1 MKRESFLFIIFISL
15 IFLSTLQ
22 AKVWQRE
29 APDSTGSDMGEYCS
43 LAIDHENNPHIAY
56 YDWEFH
62 DLRYAYCR
70 DGIWTIEIV
79 DSVEN
84 AGEYCSIAVDSHNRP
99 HISYRQDY
107 LGYYWSLKYAT
118 KTDTGWVK
126 MIIDTPKDTTYGEV
140 GECSSI
146 AIDKNDNPYISYV
159 QEYPTAIKLAYKNA
173 SGWHFDL
180 VTDVYSCNFT
190 KIVFN
195 NANLPV
201 IGFHHW
207 ESDDPVIHNR
217 LKIATLNP
225 ADSSWSVVTV
235 PDSIGITFWGSLIG
249 FDLDSQNKAYFAYI
263 KYWDDFLRLAVYD
276 GQNWSVE
283 TVTEDPWPSY
293 SPSLTL
299 KVDKYDKPT
308 IVNFYGSEELHFYQ
322 KINGQW
328 QYQMVDNVITFCE
341 YCSLDFTSENYPCIA
356 VYGRTR
362 NYTRYAL
369 FYYRYWPGNPL
380 IHLPINSYDFGNVW
394 TQSFADW
401 NCEVDNQG
409 DAPLIINKLQLISP
423 WWDTTFQIIKTP
435 LPKTILPQRSN
446 FITLR
451 FKPRSE
457 ATFFDTLRISSNDS
471 LQLETSV
478 YLAGRGTSSGTTG
491 NLLLT
496 VNNIYID
503 HPYRLLRKDLPL
515 KNVAVRLYQNGQ
527 QMYGPHYTGPNG
539 QAQLSDIITGNYDIK
554 LTTHM
559 HIPGDQPN
567 TSVLDSLSVIR
578 PISIGPGGNSQTL
591 FLPESLFVEKYTH
604 IYHLTHIEKTSW
616 NVQAVFGYHHSEE
629 LVKNLLDLWKV
640 NLPDELETSIARLIL
655 NEYMVYHLFDPS
667 YRMGLEFIHDV
678 GDLINMLFYSDQYV
692 PSLVETLLEM
702 ILRILLGD
710 PLSAIINLVLEMVM
724 NFLQSQLLD
733 LIGEG
738 IQQTAA
744 LLPNGG
750 EQVVMAAWHDIRDQ
764 YSGWSSFLGGFSSDT
779 WSHMKGLI
787 YDHFKFA
794 IFQFVYIDL
803 MTDDKIEKGKNY
815 SQQFQYNGEFT
826 DSYNNATGF
835 IADKLGN
842 IETAESIC
850 RGLRT
855 TAGLFNITSA
865 MLDILGIFPIPGLGL
880 LEALNTILKISAYVQ
895 VLSAVGISAYEF
907 FSIPDYMDDAVDDIY
922 FPEGKPL
929 ALKKEHSSF
938 PRSRMSPEIRSLLV
952 SKLWQSMNDYD
963 STIDSI
969 KQYITHGEM
978 SQALIAM
985 DDLMESEKNFQNDLR
1000 SVLVPIYA
1008 VAKTA
1013 QDSLDNFTAM
1023 YDSIISYYAQ
1033 AGESRFKNY
1042 LALMFLP
1049 TDTSQAMKDTVL
1061 GFLNRS
1067 IAANHLITEQ
1077 ATATLDS
1084 VSFLPI
1090 PAILMAK
1097 LVKQSQYELKSNE
1110 MVTIKIQVEN
1120 VGSLPAHGVSICLK
1134 TNSALQIEEADS
1146 IYLGTLLPGQVT
1158 DTISWTVS
1166 LFDKSYTRGTW
1177 TAEVYSSDAKTYS
1190 ASGSL
1195 VIPQPSSPPT
1205 GGKLSNA
1212 NIYNYP
1218 NPFNPDKEQTVLR
1231 YSLEKT
1237 ARVTIKIYDAG
1248 GNLVITLLDAVLQ
1261 QAGEEQSVVWD
1272 GKNSQGDI
1280 VANGVYFNVI
1290 ETSEN
1295 ERAVG
1300 KIAVLR

>member
-1 MKRESFLFIIFISL
+1 MKQGFFLSTIFLSL

-29 APDSTGSDMGEYCS
+29 APDSTGRDMGEYCS
-43 LAIDHENNPHIAY
+43 LAIDSENNPHIVY
-56 YDWEFH
+56 FDWDFR

-79 DSVEN
+79 DSVEW
-84 AGEYCSIAVDSHNRP
+84 AGEYCSIALDSHNRP
-99 HISYRQDY
+99 HISYRKEY
-107 LGYYWSLKYAT
+107 LGYYWSLGYAT

-146 AIDKNDNPYISYV
+146 AIDKNDNPCISYL
-159 QEYPTAIKLAYKNA
+159 QEYPTAIKFAYKNA

-180 VTDVYSCNFT
+180 VTDVYGCDFT
-190 KIVFN
+190 KLVLN
-195 NANLPV
+195 NADHPV

-207 ESDDPVIHNR
+207 ESEDPVYHNR
-217 LKIATLNP
+217 LKIASFNP
-225 ADSSWSVVTV
+225 GDSSWSVVTV
-235 PDSIGITFWGSLIG
+235 PDSIGSTYFGSLIG
-249 FDLDSQNKAYFAYI
+249 FDLDSQNRAYFAYI
-263 KYWDDFLRLAVYD
+263 KYWDEFLRLAVYD
-276 GQNWSVE
+276 GQNWNIE
-283 TVTEDPWPSY
+283 TVTEDTWCSY

-299 KVDKYDKPT
+299 KVDKYDQPA
-308 IVNFYGSEELHFYQ
+308 IVIFYGSEELHFYQ
-322 KINGQW
+322 KVNGRW
-328 QYQMVDNVITFCE
+328 QYQMVDNMIRFCE

-356 VYGRTR
+356 VYGHTL

-369 FYYRYWPGNPL
+369 FYYRYWPGNPQM
-380 IHLPINSYDFGNVW
+380 HLPAISHNFGNVW
-394 TQSFADW
+394 TQSYSDW
-401 NCEVDNQG
+401 ECEVGNQG
-409 DAPLIINKLQLISP
+409 DAPLIINNLEFLSP

-435 LPKTILPQRSN
+435 LPRTILPQRSD
-446 FITLR
+446 FITIR

-457 ATFFDTLRISSNDS
+457 VTFHDTLRISSNDS
-471 LQLETSV
+471 LQLETYV
-478 YLAGRGTSSGTTG
+478 YLEGKGTSSGTIG

-503 HPYRLLRKDLPL
+503 HAYRLLRKDLPL

-527 QMYGPHYTGPNG
+527 RMYGPHFTGTNG
-539 QAQLSDIITGNYDIK
+539 QAQVPDIITGDYDIK
-554 LTTHM
+554 LTTHLQ
-559 HIPGDQPN
+559 IPGDQPN
-567 TSVLDSLSVIR
+567 TTLLDSLTVIR
-578 PISIGPGGNSQTL
+578 PLSIGPGGNSQTF
-591 FLPESLFVEKYTH
+591 FLPESLFVEKYNH
-604 IYHLTHIEKTSW
+604 IYNLTHIDKTSW
-616 NVQAVFGYHHSEE
+616 NFHSVFGYYHSEE

-640 NLPDELETSIARLIL
+640 NLPDELEANIGRLIL

-667 YRMGLEFIHDV
+667 YRMGLEFIHDI
-678 GDLINMLFYSDQYV
+678 GDLINMLFYSDRYM
-692 PSLVETLLEM
+692 PSLIQELFKL
-702 ILRILLGD
+702 IINLIFGD
-710 PLSAIINLVLEMVM
+710 PLSAIINLVLDAVM
-724 NFLQSQLLD
+724 SFLQSHLLD

-738 IQQTAA
+738 IQQAA
-744 LLPNGG
+744 AVLPNEG
-750 EQVVMAAWHDIRDQ
+750 EQVVMAAWQDIRGL
-764 YSGWSSFLGGFSSDT
+764 YSGWNSLIGGFSSDA

-787 YDHFKFA
+787 YDHFKTA

-815 SQQFQYNGEFT
+815 SQQFQYNGEFP
-826 DSYNNATGF
+826 DSYDNATEF
-835 IADKLGN
+835 VADKLGD

-850 RGLRT
+850 RDLRT
-855 TAGLFNITSA
+855 SAGLFNITSS
-865 MLDILGIFPIPGLGL
+865 MLHIVGIFPIPGLGL
-880 LEALNTILKISAYVQ
+880 LEAINTIMKISAYVQ
-895 VLSAVGISAYEF
+895 VLSAIGISAYEF

-922 FPEGKPL
+922 FPEGTPF
-929 ALKKEHSSF
+929 ALKKELSSL
-938 PRSRMSPEIRSLLV
+938 PLNRINPEIRAVLINR
-952 SKLWQSMNDYD
+952 LWQSMNNYD
-963 STIDSI
+963 LTIDSI
-969 KQYITHGEM
+969 KQHIANGEVNH
-978 SQALIAM
+978 ALIAM
-985 DDLMESEKNFQNDLR
+985 DDLMESEKTFQNDLK

-1013 QDSLDNFTAM
+1013 QDSLDHFTAM

-1033 AGESRFKNY
+1033 AGENRFKNY

-1061 GFLNRS
+1061 TILDRS
-1067 IAANHLITEQ
+1067 ISANHLITGQ
-1077 ATATLDS
+1077 AIATFDS
-1084 VSFLPI
+1084 VSFLPV

-1097 LVKQSQYELKSNE
+1097 LVKQSQYELESNE
-1110 MVTIKIQVEN
+1110 MATLKILVEN
-1120 VGSLPAHGVSICLK
+1120 VGSLPAHEISICLK
-1134 TNSALQIEEADS
+1134 TNPALRIEQTDS
-1146 IYLGTLLPGQVT
+1146 LYLGSLSPGQVS

-1166 LFDKSYTRGTW
+1166 VFDNSYTRGTW

-1190 ASGSL
+1190 ASGAF
-1195 VIPQPSSPPT
+1195 VITQPPSPPT

-1218 NPFNPDKEQTVLR
+1218 NPFNPDKESTILR

-1261 QAGEEQSVVWD
+1261 RAGEEQSILWD
-1272 GKNSQGDI
+1272 GKNSKGDI

-1290 ETSEN
+1290 ETSED